1 MQAQASR
8 FPRSADTCDRQ
19 YSGRRF
25 LPANDGGCPCEQSV
39 LCAPE
44 TKPQV
49 EALRVI
55 MAAGAAMDGQR
66 GSLCTDTPRWKGE
79 QVGCRYW
86 PPSGLCAQRLCCGA
100 CVRLAPIC
108 T

>member
-1 MQAQASR
+1 M
-8 FPRSADTCDRQ
+8 
-19 YSGRRF
+19 
-25 LPANDGGCPCEQSV
+25 V
-39 LCAPE
+39 CAPE

-79 QVGCRYW
+79 RVGRS
-86 PPSGLCAQRLCCGA
+86 PQSSPSYEYKRVN
-100 CVRLAPIC
+100 VRQ
-108 T
+108 TQEYRH